1 MTECHDKK
9 QIISDSIYLLCVLI
23 IVMFGYLYGEKIVEH
38 SGIGYIAVFLG
49 CFISNVTVL
58 LPAPG
63 LLIVMQ
69 YSLLLNQFGVAIL
82 GAIGSSLGEIN
93 GYIVGKIAGKYIEF
107 DKLVILSK
115 FNRFPYAAI
124 FLLAVLP
131 LPLFDIAGILAGSK
145 RIDIKKFWLVCF
157 IGKLIKMLYVVW
169 FVGNISDFIAR

>member
-1 MTECHDKK
+1 
-9 QIISDSIYLLCVLI
+9 
-23 IVMFGYLYGEKIVEH
+23 
-38 SGIGYIAVFLG
+38 
-49 CFISNVTVL
+49 
-58 LPAPG
+58 
-63 LLIVMQ
+63 MQ
-69 YSLLLNQFGVAIL
+69 YSLLLNPFGVAIL

-93 GYIVGKIAGKYIEF
+93 GYIIGKIAGKYIEF

-115 FNRFPYAAI
+115 FNRFPYAVI